1 MTDTWEF
8 PVTIPSGQVGGHE
21 GVGRIVAFGP
31 GTNASVLKEG
41 DRVGIKWI
49 HTACNTC
56 EACLEGYDGV
66 CFNRKISGYMTPGT
80 FQQYV
85 VAPANYV
92 TPIPEGVDDASAAP
106 MLCAGITTYAAL
118 KRSNAR
124 GGSWVVIMGAG
135 GGLGHIAIQ
144 LAKGAFAHRVIGVD
158 MSSKRDFVLSTG
170 AEAFVAVDESKN
182 IPEDIKKLTG
192 GLGAHSVLVMTASDA
207 AYADSLNML
216 RFGGTLV
223 CVGIPEGDRKPIQS
237 ANAQLITT
245 TALKIVGIAVGNRQE
260 AIECL
265 EFASRGIVKTA
276 VSIRGM
282 DELTQVFEEMHDRKL
297 QGRVVLQL
305 E

>member
-1 MTDTWEF
+1 
-8 PVTIPSGQVGGHE
+8 
-21 GVGRIVAFGP
+21 
-31 GTNASVLKEG
+31 
-41 DRVGIKWI
+41 
-49 HTACNTC
+49 
-56 EACLEGYDGV
+56 
-66 CFNRKISGYMTPGT
+66 
-80 FQQYV
+80 
-85 VAPANYV
+85 
-92 TPIPEGVDDASAAP
+92 
-106 MLCAGITTYAAL
+106 
-118 KRSNAR
+118 
-124 GGSWVVIMGAG
+124 VVIMGAG

-182 IPEDIKKLTG
+182 ISEDIKKLTG

-265 EFASRGIVKTA
+265 EFA
-276 VSIRGM
+276 VSLVRCRDGM
-282 DELTQVFEEMHDRKL
+282 RCS
-297 QGRVVLQL
+297 
-305 E
+305 